1 MKAVVK
7 PVLWIGFK
15 ILGGEKIR
23 ESMASEMEFVCSVQA
38 ACLQLFL
45 FMLHSAS
52 FRLTSGIDREAAEG
66 PLQLQAGHEHRYKGD
81 CLEEYH
87 RDNKNISMLIQLPA
101 GAFQEFPKEP
111 AISPTA
117 EWRPGAWLGQDEHF
131 RSNTLWSL
139 LSLGIPQAPWSPKA
153 MTLCCVDCSV
163 LLQWAVARAAA
174 ASSCCSLAPL
184 CQLLAVY
191 QFVTTA
197 SSAAGVAESTS
208 SSVSPPIHTYSSW
221 PLAVKNLST
230 AVHLSPQA
238 ATVHSVDCSL
248 FILCPEARQFRVD
261 MEPYQLPLYH
271 IYCLSV
277 LSCTALHSKFLIIN
291 CKIVWSW
298 WCDWMVVD
306 DYTEMHPFLSCL
318 CQDLTSYQHRWE
330 TRSRESAHLLLA
342 AAFKPPL

>member
-87 RDNKNISMLIQLPA
+87 RDNKNISMLIQLPV

-111 AISPTA
+111 AISPTT

-139 LSLGIPQAPWSPKA
+139 LSLGIPQAPWAPKA

-184 CQLLAVY
+184 CQLLAVINLLQQQAQQLELQKVPAVLCLLPY
-191 QFVTTA
+191 TLTLPGLWQWKIFQLQLISVLRLLQSIQWTTVFSFCALRRDNSEWTWSHTSSLYTISTA
-197 SSAAGVAESTS
+197 SQSWAA
-208 SSVSPPIHTYSSW
+208 
-221 PLAVKNLST
+221 
-230 AVHLSPQA
+230 Q
-238 ATVHSVDCSL
+238 
-248 FILCPEARQFRVD
+248 LCIPSF
-261 MEPYQLPLYH
+261 
-271 IYCLSV
+271 
-277 LSCTALHSKFLIIN
+277 
-291 CKIVWSW
+291 
-298 WCDWMVVD
+298 
-306 DYTEMHPFLSCL
+306 
-318 CQDLTSYQHRWE
+318 
-330 TRSRESAHLLLA
+330 
-342 AAFKPPL
+342 